1 MPQFIERVTMTY
13 STTNWEKMAQFERDF
28 TDCEDSL
35 GNIPRKKW
43 LRPFSSPQSLM
54 STQWEREWDSLSE
67 MEAAGGKMEASEE
80 HTKIR
85 KSMGSSGILNS
96 FHRELLQIENP
107 LE

>member
-1 MPQFIERVTMTY
+1 MPKFIERVTMTY
-13 STTNWEKMAQFERDF
+13 STTNWEKMAHLEREF

-43 LRPFSSPQSLM
+43 LRPFSSSQSLM
-54 STQWEREWDSLSE
+54 STQWEREWASLSE
-67 MEAAGGKMEASEE
+67 MEVANEKMEANEE

-85 KSMGSSGILNS
+85 KSLGSSGILNS

>member
-1 MPQFIERVTMTY
+1 
-13 STTNWEKMAQFERDF
+13 
-28 TDCEDSL
+28 
-35 GNIPRKKW
+35 
-43 LRPFSSPQSLM
+43 M
-54 STQWEREWDSLSE
+54 STQWEREWSSLSE

-96 FHRELLQIENP
+96 FHRELLKIENP

>member
-1 MPQFIERVTMTY
+1 MPQFIGRVTMTY
-13 STTNWEKMAQFERDF
+13 ATTNWEKMAQFEREF
-28 TDCEDSL
+28 TDCEDSS

-54 STQWEREWDSLSE
+54 STQCEREWASLSE
-67 MEAAGGKMEASEE
+67 MEAANEKIEASEE

-85 KSMGSSGILNS
+85 KSLGSSGILNS

>member
-1 MPQFIERVTMTY
+1 M
-13 STTNWEKMAQFERDF
+13 
-28 TDCEDSL
+28 
-35 GNIPRKKW
+35 
-43 LRPFSSPQSLM
+43 PFSSPQSLM
-54 STQWEREWDSLSE
+54 STQWEREWSSLSE

-85 KSMGSSGILNS
+85 KSMVSSGILNS